1 MHEKN
6 IIHRDLKLGNI
17 LLCDNVVKICDFG
30 LAIKLSDSEQERN
43 TLCGTPNYI
52 SPEII
57 NREPYG
63 MKIDCWSFGC
73 IIYAVIVGKPPFE
86 QMSVQETLKKVKDEK
101 YLDIPNGISPRLRDL
116 LVNIIDWNRDTRFDI
131 K

>member
-1 MHEKN
+1 
-6 IIHRDLKLGNI
+6 
-17 LLCDNVVKICDFG
+17 
-30 LAIKLSDSEQERN
+30 
-43 TLCGTPNYI
+43 
-52 SPEII
+52 
-57 NREPYG
+57 

-73 IIYAVIVGKPPFE
+73 IIYALIVGKPPFE